1 MYSGNILGLNTNTVL
16 FQSSTTATDLNFER
30 RGEGSQ
36 TNTSEPFTNKVIKD
50 LKEVP
55 TMGAQADENPLQ

>member
-1 MYSGNILGLNTNTVL
+1 MYSGDISGLNTKIVL
-16 FQSSTTATDLNFER
+16 FQYSTTATDPNFEH

-36 TNTSEPFTNKVIKD
+36 TNTSEPSTNKVIKD

-55 TMGAQADENPLQ
+55 TMGVQADDDLLQ